1 MQIQI
6 CFVGSIYLWEYVRLE
21 KSPVEEISFGEVSV
35 AEVSVEDLF
44 LEKYQSENCPT
55 ITENRNICLQ
65 VLYRVRQNFVKFTGK
80 NIR

>member
-44 LEKYQSENCPT
+44 LEKYQSDNSPVGELSYNHWKQKH
-55 ITENRNICLQ
+55 LFASA
-65 VLYRVRQNFVKFTGK
+65 L
-80 NIR
+80 

>member
-21 KSPVEEISFGEVSV
+21 KSPVEEMSFGEVPV

-44 LEKYQSENCPT
+44 LEKYQS
-55 ITENRNICLQ
+55 
-65 VLYRVRQNFVKFTGK
+65 
-80 NIR
+80 